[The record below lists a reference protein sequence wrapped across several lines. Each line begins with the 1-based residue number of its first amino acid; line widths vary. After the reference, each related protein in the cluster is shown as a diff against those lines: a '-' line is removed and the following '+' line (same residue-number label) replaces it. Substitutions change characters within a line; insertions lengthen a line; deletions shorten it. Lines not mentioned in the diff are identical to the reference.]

1 MLLSYRM
8 ISLTCSQSYFDVL
21 NDAVHHYNE
30 DRWPQCVETCTRLLR
45 EAGGNLSRYVRIR
58 LLILAAAASDQFWDA
73 ERWRME
79 AEARIDCLNG
89 KVKLLLIFHQALWL
103 HGRRMFPKRP
113 TTQDPLIEASIK
125 PEPHYADDSVEA
137 ALQDLREEL
146 DELVC
151 IVLCTS
157 ADNATNLFPGHNSGG
172 REEVLRLWR
181 RCKRGTGIA
190 DWCDPEAWAHPNAR
204 RPERADSKG
213 I

>member
-8 ISLTCSQSYFDVL
+8 ISLVCPQSYFDVL

-30 DRWPQCVETCTRLLR
+30 DRWPQCVETCTSLLR

-58 LLILAAAASDQFWDA
+58 LLILAAAATDQFWDA
-73 ERWRME
+73 EKWRME
-79 AEARIDCLNG
+79 AEVRIDCPNG
-89 KVKLLLIFHQALWL
+89 EMNLLLTSYQALWL

-113 TTQDPLIEASIK
+113 TTQDPLIEAGIK

-151 IVLCTS
+151 IVLCTL
-157 ADNATNLFPGHNSGG
+157 ADRATNLFPGHDSGG
-172 REEVLRLWR
+172 REEVLRLYER
-181 RCKRGTGIA
+181 RKYGTGIA
-190 DWCDPEAWAHPNAR
+190 DWCGPEAWAHPNTR
-204 RPERADSKG
+204 RPGRANS
-213 I
+213 